1 MKRSRLSVFIVYWL
15 LCISSAVGA
24 ANFRLFQ
31 IPRNISG
38 TAGPAKRYSEPVG
51 PTDSASEDSPRLLAV
66 SYSRD
71 QRFYSL
77 SCSLQFKTAA
87 QLFLPRSRF
96 IHSSAPDS
104 TRGAPFSGLFLF
116 GYFFRL
122 IKDYY
127 RTFICFRF

>member
-77 SCSLQFKTAA
+77 SCSLQFITAA
-87 QLFLPRSRF
+87 KAFPPEVSVHSFTRSRLY
-96 IHSSAPDS
+96 
-104 TRGAPFSGLFLF
+104 TWGAVFWSVSFWIFLSF
-116 GYFFRL
+116 N
-122 IKDYY
+122 
-127 RTFICFRF
+127 